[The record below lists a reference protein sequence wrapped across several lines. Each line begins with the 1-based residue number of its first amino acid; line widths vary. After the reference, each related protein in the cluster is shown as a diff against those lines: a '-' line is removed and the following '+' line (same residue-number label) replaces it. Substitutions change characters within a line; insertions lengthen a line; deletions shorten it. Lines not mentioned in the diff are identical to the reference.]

1 MTKKGIAGRFYKLT
15 EKGKWWAKYGK
26 RIMNLT
32 EKDYE
37 RFFDLEKK
45 IEWVKQ
51 AIEEIKHE
59 PAHQGYLPSYRYME
73 GWLDGVRFVLEK
85 LENILGEEDSGGS
98 VECSRRTS
106 HGIVSSQKI
115 EGSSV
120 EDSREPGQNQT
131 EEASE

>member
-1 MTKKGIAGRFYKLT
+1 MTKKGIVGRVYKLT

-45 IEWVKQ
+45 IERTKQ
-51 AIEEIKHE
+51 TIEKIKHE
-59 PAHQGYLPSYRYME
+59 PAHKGYPPSYRYME

-85 LENILGEEDSGGS
+85 LEEILEE
-98 VECSRRTS
+98 
-106 HGIVSSQKI
+106 K
-115 EGSSV
+115 
-120 EDSREPGQNQT
+120 
-131 EEASE
+131 EASEG